1 MAGIGFELR
10 KLLRSESYLGL
21 LRAYT
26 YASII
31 SSGPWVFSIIGLIA
45 VGVLSLGVVTPDTLI
60 TQFQV
65 TVTYLIMASLI
76 LTGGLQLG
84 FTRWVADRLFE
95 KRKDDIAPAY
105 FGVVLVTT
113 AVSGAL
119 GWLVA
124 LLGFDGV
131 GNLYRVLI
139 VVGLTLLSNLWITTV
154 FLSGLKQYRAIVGL
168 YALGYGISVLL
179 SYFARPWGLD
189 GLLLGFIGGQFVMWV
204 LMLWLVLRNFPVV
217 RPITLACFRPRQ
229 MYLSLIA
236 GGVLYNLGVWADKLT
251 FWFTTGTST
260 PVIGPLRAST
270 IYDLPVFLAYLCVIP
285 GMGIFLVKFETDF
298 VEWYDKFYTAVREGG
313 ALQDI
318 ARYHDGMQGVVR
330 EGLYQILKVQALTL
344 LAVYTFVPAL
354 FSWIGISSLY
364 IPLFLVQAVAAS
376 FQVMLLAVLNV
387 FYYLDRR
394 DRRRDVVV
402 ITATLTVLNFALS
415 MLSIHLG
422 PAFFGY
428 GFGVALLLTLMLGMM
443 LLQRLFRKLEYQ
455 TFMLQ

>member
-124 LLGFDGV
+124 LLGFNGV

-154 FLSGLKQYRAIVGL
+154 FLS
-168 YALGYGISVLL
+168 
-179 SYFARPWGLD
+179 
-189 GLLLGFIGGQFVMWV
+189 
-204 LMLWLVLRNFPVV
+204 
-217 RPITLACFRPRQ
+217 
-229 MYLSLIA
+229 
-236 GGVLYNLGVWADKLT
+236 
-251 FWFTTGTST
+251 
-260 PVIGPLRAST
+260 
-270 IYDLPVFLAYLCVIP
+270 
-285 GMGIFLVKFETDF
+285 
-298 VEWYDKFYTAVREGG
+298 
-313 ALQDI
+313 
-318 ARYHDGMQGVVR
+318 
-330 EGLYQILKVQALTL
+330 
-344 LAVYTFVPAL
+344 
-354 FSWIGISSLY
+354 
-364 IPLFLVQAVAAS
+364 
-376 FQVMLLAVLNV
+376 
-387 FYYLDRR
+387 
-394 DRRRDVVV
+394 
-402 ITATLTVLNFALS
+402 
-415 MLSIHLG
+415 
-422 PAFFGY
+422 
-428 GFGVALLLTLMLGMM
+428 
-443 LLQRLFRKLEYQ
+443 
-455 TFMLQ
+455 

>member
-21 LRAYT
+21 LRAYA

-45 VGVLSLGVVTPDTLI
+45 VGVMSLGVVTPDTLI

-65 TVTYLIMASLI
+65 TVTYLIMSSLI

-95 KRKDDIAPAY
+95 HRNDDIAPAF
-105 FGVVLVTT
+105 FGVMLVTT

-119 GWLVA
+119 AWGIA
-124 LLGFDGV
+124 LLGFHGV
-131 GNLYRVLI
+131 SNLYRVLV
-139 VVGLTLLSNLWITTV
+139 VVGLALLSNLWITTV
-154 FLSGLKQYRAIVGL
+154 FLSGLKQYRAIVAL
-168 YALGYGISVLL
+168 YAFGYALSVLL
-179 SYFARPWGLD
+179 SYLARPWGLD
-189 GLLLGFIGGQFVMWV
+189 GLLLGFLGGQFCMWV
-204 LMLWLVLRNFPVV
+204 LMLWLVLRNFPLQ
-217 RPITLACFRPRQ
+217 RP
-229 MYLSLIA
+229 LSLDPFRKGRMYA
-236 GGVLYNLGVWADKLT
+236 ALLVGGVLYNLGVWADKLT
-251 FWFTTGTST
+251 FWFTGDTST
-260 PVIGPLRAST
+260 AVIGPLRASV

-298 VEWYDKFYTAVREGG
+298 VEWYDKFYNAVREGG
-313 ALQDI
+313 TLQDI

-344 LAVYTFVPAL
+344 LAVYTFVPSL
-354 FSWIGISSLY
+354 FAWIGISSLY

-394 DRRRDVVV
+394 REVVA
-402 ITATLTVLNFALS
+402 ITALLVVANFGLS
-415 MLSIHLG
+415 RWSIHLG
-422 PAFFGY
+422 PDFFGY
-428 GFGVALLLTLMLGMM
+428 GFGVSLLLALLLGLV
-443 LLQRLFRKLEYQ
+443 LLQRLFRRLEYQ